1 MQSRRDNAMIA
12 RMMGA
17 ALLALGGL
25 ATPALAQK
33 ALTASGTVTISAAAA
48 RAENLVFTQAVPRLV
63 VAQTFQ
69 MAVGQISDRRTVV
82 PVSGATWDSSEPLV
96 VSVNASGLTTGLRE
110 GKSVITATH
119 NGQSVRVR
127 VSVAPATTTTTVATL
142 EITPAVDT
150 VDINGTRQ
158 YTHTARGSDGLVITT
173 APVSYVS
180 RDSTIAHVSADGL
193 LAARKSGSVTIV
205 ASSGTVSSSALMVV
219 RQAVVTR
226 LSVLPAPMSV
236 TAGDSSEVTVA
247 GTRSDGTTLDPAQ
260 LTVKALRGRVS
271 GGKYVAPT
279 TAGPDTIVVSA
290 TDGTTYSSPVTVMAP
305 TTVSTPAVGAPAS
318 RIALSLTR
326 FDGGS
331 GTVQVNSGVPLVP
344 NQLRLADVAKLRL
357 VVNGNEVPARFT
369 ALKGLHRDG
378 SLRSVLV
385 QAAVAIGS
393 TPVAAELQLGVAS
406 TLAAPAAVAPQA
418 KPAAMALPTGEQ
430 LRASMIVGAT
440 RSIDSTSLSGY
451 DTKFRQFADEQWTL
465 YGADWGNVNYYDRV
479 LNHVAFWARGGE
491 VLYMRRA
498 LDMAVDYRDKY
509 LVASDYLPS
518 PHWSQLEGL
527 AVHYWLTG
535 DETSR
540 TTVLKT
546 ATRVT
551 DTFQASY
558 MLDPNFE
565 YNDGRIQAR
574 MLMASSLAVVLEGD
588 PMFRT
593 RAAGYVHAMVTN
605 ILPDGSY
612 FWKGWNGQGNFMV
625 ALQNDA
631 MIKYLEWVAD
641 DSRIAPTIKK
651 SLDYLWSTQ
660 WLATGQAFRYGS
672 SGTTGD
678 AIAPAP
684 DLNMFFVGAYAW
696 YGKLSG
702 DTSYRTKA
710 DTIALG
716 AIAGAWLSGTKQFNQ
731 FFYNSY
737 NYLAYRR

>member
-1 MQSRRDNAMIA
+1 MSA
-12 RMMGA
+12 RLIGA
-17 ALLALGGL
+17 ALLAFGVFASPAIAQNGL
-25 ATPALAQK
+25 TSSDSRNAG
-33 ALTASGTVTISAAAA
+33 SVTVNAAPG
-48 RAENLVFTQAVPRLV
+48 RIENLVFTQAVPRLV
-63 VAQTFQ
+63 VAQSFL
-69 MAVGQISDRRTVV
+69 MAVGQISERREVV
-82 PVSGATWDSSEPLV
+82 PVTGAIWTSSEPLV
-96 VSVNASGLTTGLRE
+96 VSVIETGRVTGLRE
-110 GKSVITATH
+110 GKSVITATYK
-119 NGQSVRVR
+119 GQSVRVR
-127 VSVAPATTTTTVATL
+127 VSVAEATSTAPVASL
-142 EITPAVDT
+142 EITPIDSA
-150 VDINGTRQ
+150 VDINGALQ
-158 YTHTARGSDGLVITT
+158 YTHTARSSDGLVITT
-173 APVSYVS
+173 APVGYVS
-180 RDSTIAHVSADGL
+180 RDTTIAQISVDGL
-193 LAARKSGSVTIV
+193 LSARRPGDVSIV
-205 ASSGTVSSSALMVV
+205 ATSGTVSTTALMHV
-219 RQAVVTR
+219 RAALVTTS
-226 LSVLPAPMSV
+226 LSVLPAPMTV
-236 TAGDSSEVTVA
+236 TAGDSTEVIVT
-247 GTRSDGTTLDPAQ
+247 GRRSDGSTVDPAQ
-260 LTVKALRGRVS
+260 LTVRALRGRVS
-271 GGKYVAPT
+271 GGKYLAPT
-279 TAGPDTIVVSA
+279 SAGADTIVVSA
-290 TDGTTYSSPVTVMAP
+290 SDGTTMSSLVNVMAP
-305 TTVSTPAVGAPAS
+305 PSISTPAVGIPS
-318 RIALSLTR
+318 TRIALSLTR

-331 GTVQVNSGVPLVP
+331 GNVLVSSGVPLVP
-344 NQLRLADVAKLRL
+344 NQLRLADVSKLRL
-357 VVNGNEVPARFT
+357 VVNGNEVAARFT

-378 SLRSVLV
+378 SLRSVLLQTTV
-385 QAAVAIGS
+385 SIGN
-393 TPVAAELQLGVAS
+393 TPVAAELQIGVAP
-406 TLAAPAAVAPQA
+406 TLASPAAAMTVA
-418 KPAAMALPTGEQ
+418 KPVAMALPTGEH

-451 DTKFRQFADEQWTL
+451 DSKFRQYADEQWAL

-491 VLYMRRA
+491 SVYMRRA
-498 LDMAVDYRDKY
+498 LDMAVDYREKY

-535 DETSR
+535 DEGSR

-546 ATRVT
+546 AQRLT

-565 YNDGRIQAR
+565 YNDGRIQSRA
-574 MLMASSLAVVLEGD
+574 LMASSLAVVLEGD
-588 PMFRT
+588 ALFRT

-641 DSRIAPTIKK
+641 DSRIAPTVKK

-660 WLATGQAFRYGS
+660 WLTAGQAFRYGS

-702 DTSYRTKA
+702 DTGYRTKA

-716 AIAGAWLSGTKQFNQ
+716 ALAGAWLNGTKQFNQ
-731 FFYNSY
+731 FFYSSY

>member
-1 MQSRRDNAMIA
+1 MSTRLI
-12 RMMGA
+12 GA
-17 ALLALGGL
+17 LALALG
-25 ATPALAQK
+25 AFAAPVSAQK
-33 ALTASGTVTISAAAA
+33 ALTASGTTTISAAAV

-82 PVSGATWDSSEPLV
+82 PIHGAIWSSSEPQV
-96 VSVNASGLTTGLRE
+96 VAVNETGLTTGLRE
-110 GKSVITATH
+110 GKSVITATY
-119 NGQSVRVR
+119 NGQAVRVR
-127 VSVAPATTTTTVATL
+127 VSVAAATSTAPVATL
-142 EITPAVDT
+142 EITPVVDSI
-150 VDINGTRQ
+150 DINGSRQ
-158 YTHTARGSDGLVITT
+158 YTHTARSSDGLVITT
-173 APVSYVS
+173 APVTY
-180 RDSTIAHVSADGL
+180 STKDTSIAQISADGL
-193 LAARKSGSVTIV
+193 LWARRSGTTGIV
-205 ASSGTVSSSALMVV
+205 ATSGTVSVTAQMHV
-219 RQAVVTR
+219 RAPVVTS
-226 LSVLPAPMSV
+226 LTVLPAPMTV
-236 TAGDSSEVTVA
+236 TAGDSSEVTVSA
-247 GTRSDGTTLDPAQ
+247 TRSDGTRIDPAQ
-260 LTVKALRGRVS
+260 LTVKALRGKVS
-271 GGKYVAPT
+271 GGRYVAPT
-279 TAGPDTIVVSA
+279 TAGADTIVVSA
-290 TDGTTYSSPVTVMAP
+290 ADGTTLSSPVLVMAP
-305 TTVSTPAVGAPAS
+305 TTTSTPAVGAPAS
-318 RIALSLTR
+318 RITLALTR

-331 GTVQVNSGVPLVP
+331 GNVLVSSGVPLAP
-344 NQLRLADVAKLRL
+344 SQLRLADVAKLRL
-357 VVNGNEVPARFT
+357 VVNGNEVPARIT

-378 SLRSVLV
+378 SLRSVLL
-385 QAAVAIGS
+385 QATVAIGS
-393 TPVAAELQLGVAS
+393 TPVAAELQLGVAP
-406 TLAAPAAVAPQA
+406 TLSAPAAVTPVA
-418 KPAAMALPTGEQ
+418 KPAAMALPTGEH

-451 DTKFRQFADEQWTL
+451 DSKFRQHADEQWAL

-491 VLYMRRA
+491 PVYMRRA
-498 LDMAVDYRDKY
+498 LDMAVDYREKY

-535 DETSR
+535 DENSR

-546 ATRVT
+546 AQRLT

-565 YNDGRIQAR
+565 YNDGRIQSRA
-574 MLMASSLAVVLEGD
+574 LMASSLAVVLEGD
-588 PMFRT
+588 ALFRT

-651 SLDYLWSTQ
+651 SLDFLWSTQ
-660 WLATGQAFRYGS
+660 WLTAGQAFRYGS
-672 SGTTGD
+672 SGTTAD

-696 YGKLSG
+696 YGKHSG

-710 DTIALG
+710 DAIALG
-716 AIAGAWLSGTKQFNQ
+716 AIAGAWLNGTKQFNQ
-731 FFYNSY
+731 FFYSSH